1 MGYSETDRIYE
12 GIIRVA
18 RVATVASTLLGL
30 SVQPAYPAES
40 APPHGDSIYETTNP
54 EFFYA
59 QQELAV
65 SGYVEMIVE
74 FPEIETE
81 PDKGLSAFIDQCG
94 ANDEEEK
101 GAEVE
106 GFLNTRPVAL
116 VRVTSTDTLQNLF
129 VYGISATQN
138 KRIPV
143 PVLEEDGDGNPLA
156 SDAEA
161 VDPAVATGADWV
173 QREFDATGAGA
184 RIFIPDT
191 GASKGNLS
199 DIQAC
204 FSTNEVDEHGNPV
217 SSSTCPGGDEMKVGR
232 GAGRA
237 CSAPGCGHGERVVSV
252 DTRMAPG
259 AEVFPV
265 QIASIDANGNAFI
278 SYFSLLRALD
288 YIAGREDLS
297 GSDIVQLSLAY
308 SGYSRFCNDYEPNI
322 AALIKELI
330 ARGVLVIDAT
340 GNDND
345 ASHRLD
351 GIVPATACIVGDAN
365 DPTADGK
372 LSVGSLDPSGTRVT
386 DFTQLGPSVTMG
398 GFDPLNVGGERLSGN
413 SFAVPQAGGVAALMI
428 ELNHRTGSDQ
438 GVRGPKGKEK
448 ELYDSGRF
456 PVQRGKLSL
465 RGLDAA
471 EAARRLEKEKGLARS
486 RPYKI
491 YVPKLQR

>member
-1 MGYSETDRIYE
+1 MGHSEADRIYE
-12 GIIRVA
+12 VITRVA

-40 APPHGDSIYETTNP
+40 ARSHGDPMHEATNP

-65 SGYVEMIVE
+65 AGYVEMIVE
-74 FPEIETE
+74 YPEIETE
-81 PDKGLSAFIDQCG
+81 PDKGLSAFIDQCR
-94 ANDEEEK
+94 ANDEKEK

-116 VRVTSTDTLQNLF
+116 VRVTSTGALQNLF
-129 VYGISATQN
+129 ACGTSATQN

-143 PVLEEDGDGNPLA
+143 PVPGKDGDGNLLA

-184 RIFIPDT
+184 RIFVPDT
-191 GASKGNLS
+191 GASNGNLS
-199 DIQAC
+199 EIQAC

-237 CSAPGCGHGERVVSV
+237 CSAPGCEHGERVVSV
-252 DTRMAPG
+252 DARMAPG
-259 AEVFPV
+259 AEVCPV

-297 GSDIVQLSLAY
+297 ENDIVQLSLAY

-345 ASHRLD
+345 ANHKLD
-351 GIVPATACIVGDAN
+351 GIVPATACIVGDPN
-365 DPTADGK
+365 NLTGDGK
-372 LSVGSLDPSGTRVT
+372 LSVGSLNPSGTRVT

-398 GFDPLNVGGERLSGN
+398 GFDPLNVGGVRLSGN

-428 ELNHRTGSDQ
+428 ELNHRIGPAQ
-438 GVRGPKGKEK
+438 GGRDPKGKEK
-448 ELYDSGRF
+448 ELYGSGKP
-456 PVQRGKLSL
+456 PVQRGKFSI
-465 RGLDAA
+465 RALDAA
-471 EAARRLEKEKGLARS
+471 EAARRLEKEKGLAPS

-491 YVPKLQR
+491 YVPKLLR